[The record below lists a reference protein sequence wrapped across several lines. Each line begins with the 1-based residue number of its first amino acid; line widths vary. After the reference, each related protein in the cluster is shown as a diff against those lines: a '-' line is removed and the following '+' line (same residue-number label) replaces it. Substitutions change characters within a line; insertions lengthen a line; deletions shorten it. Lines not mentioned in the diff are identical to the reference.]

1 MRNSNLDPVVLVVE
15 EDEQI
20 RESLSDMLTERGYS
34 AVGVGTAVRALALLD
49 QGFRPRVI
57 LLDPYTPNGAQQFK
71 ADLGANPSLT
81 GIPVI
86 VGPGGL
92 RNDPRMRATLP
103 REHHLHAPLD
113 VQTLMQLVHGYCRP
127 WG

>member
-1 MRNSNLDPVVLVVE
+1 KSSYEPVVLIVE

-20 RESLSDMLTERGYS
+20 RDSLSDLLTERGYS
-34 AVGVGTAVRALALLD
+34 TVGVGTAARGFALLG

-57 LLDPYTPNGAQQFK
+57 LLDPYTPNGALGFK
-71 ADLGANPSLT
+71 RNLAADPVLT

-92 RNDPRMRATLP
+92 KKDPEMRPTLP
-103 REHHLHAPLD
+103 REHHLRGPLD
-113 VQTLMQLVHGYCRP
+113 VQALMQLVRGYCRP